1 MSEPIWLD
9 AFTIVVTVHP
19 SRTRADQDRITKV
32 LTRGGFL
39 PRLRKLVR
47 ELAKSYPELRRAT
60 MTVKR

>member
-9 AFTIVVTVHP
+9 TFTIVVTVHP
-19 SRTRADQDRITKV
+19 SRTPADQDRITKV

-47 ELAKSYPELRRAT
+47 ELAKSYPELRWAT
-60 MTVKR
+60 VTVKR

>member
-9 AFTIVVTVHP
+9 AFTILVSVDP
-19 SRTRADQDRITKV
+19 SRSQAEQDRMTQV

-47 ELAKSYPELRRAT
+47 DLAKSYPELRRANVS
-60 MTVKR
+60 VKR